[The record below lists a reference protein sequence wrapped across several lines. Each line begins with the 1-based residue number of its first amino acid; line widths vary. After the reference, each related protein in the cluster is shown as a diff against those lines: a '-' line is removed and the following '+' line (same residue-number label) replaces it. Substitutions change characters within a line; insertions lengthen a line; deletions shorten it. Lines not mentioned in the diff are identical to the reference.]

1 MKTRNF
7 FFHFWGLN
15 PGPHTTDKHTMSPL
29 GYKPSPERFL
39 KYHLEQLQKIK
50 YLYESNKKHAESVG

>member
-1 MKTRNF
+1 
-7 FFHFWGLN
+7 
-15 PGPHTTDKHTMSPL
+15 MSPL